1 MRKFQKLLIGGALAL
16 LVVGGAGAAAWWKLK
31 GPGAQHGAEPPAE
44 AAADPIE
51 YKYITLDKVI
61 VMLRNGEGETGSHYL
76 AVDLVFKTP
85 PKTEKLTKEHLPLL
99 RSVAVRSLSNQT
111 RAQAT
116 TMTVDQLAA
125 RLNQAYAA
133 AYRAEHREM
142 PFAEAMIGKLI
153 VE

>member
-1 MRKFQKLLIGGALAL
+1 MTKIQKLLIGGVLAL
-16 LVVGGAGAAAWWKLK
+16 LVVGGAGAAAWWKFK
-31 GPGAQHGAEPPAE
+31 GPAAHGTPEEKAE
-44 AAADPIE
+44 APTDPIE

-85 PKTEKLTKEHLPLL
+85 PKSEKLTKEHLPLL
-99 RSVAVRSLSNQT
+99 RSVAVRSLSSQT

-116 TMTVDQLAA
+116 AMTVDQLSE
-125 RLNQAYAA
+125 RLNKAYTE
-133 AYRAEHREM
+133 AYQNEHHDK
-142 PFAEAMIGKLI
+142 PFTEVMIGKLI

>member
-1 MRKFQKLLIGGALAL
+1 MSKLQKLLIGGALAL
-16 LVVGGAGAAAWWKLK
+16 LLVGGAGAAAWWKFK
-31 GPGAQHGAEPPAE
+31 RPAAQDNPAETAE
-44 AAADPIE
+44 AAVDPIE

-116 TMTVDQLAA
+116 AMTVDQLAEA
-125 RLNQAYAA
+125 SYQ
-133 AYRAEHREM
+133 AEHHEM

>member
-1 MRKFQKLLIGGALAL
+1 MSKLQKLLIGGALAL
-16 LVVGGAGAAAWWKLK
+16 LLVGGAGAAAWWKFK
-31 GPGAQHGAEPPAE
+31 RPAAQDHPAETAE
-44 AAADPIE
+44 AAVDPIE

-85 PKTEKLTKEHLPLL
+85 PRTEKLTKEHLPLL

-116 TMTVDQLAA
+116 TMTVDQLAE

-133 AYRAEHREM
+133 SYQAEHHEM

>member
-1 MRKFQKLLIGGALAL
+1 MSKLRKLLIAGSAAVLVLGGA
-16 LVVGGAGAAAWWKLK
+16 AGAAWWTLLR
-31 GPGAQHGAEPPAE
+31 PAARGGQVE
-44 AAADPIE
+44 AKVDPID
-51 YKYITLDKVI
+51 YKYVTLDKVI
-61 VMLRNGEGETGSHYL
+61 VMLRNGEDETGSHYL

-85 PKTEKLTKEHLPLL
+85 PKTERLTKEHLPLL
-99 RSVAVRSLSNQT
+99 RSVAVRSLSEQT

-116 TMTVDQLAA
+116 AMTVDQLAS

-133 AYRAEHREM
+133 AYQAEHRDM

>member
-1 MRKFQKLLIGGALAL
+1 
-16 LVVGGAGAAAWWKLK
+16 VVEAQAACRAV
-31 GPGAQHGAEPPAE
+31 PAETAE
-44 AAADPIE
+44 AAVDPIE

-116 TMTVDQLAA
+116 RPWT
-125 RLNQAYAA
+125 NW
-133 AYRAEHREM
+133 
-142 PFAEAMIGKLI
+142 PSG
-153 VE
+153 

>member
-1 MRKFQKLLIGGALAL
+1 MSKLQKLLIGGALAL
-16 LVVGGAGAAAWWKLK
+16 LLVGGAGAAAWWKFK
-31 GPGAQHGAEPPAE
+31 RPAAQVPAETAE
-44 AAADPIE
+44 AAVDPIE

-116 TMTVDQLAA
+116 TMTVDQLAE
-125 RLNQAYAA
+125 RLNQAYA
-133 AYRAEHREM
+133 RPTR
-142 PFAEAMIGKLI
+142 PSTTRCPSPRR
-153 VE
+153 

>member
-1 MRKFQKLLIGGALAL
+1 
-16 LVVGGAGAAAWWKLK
+16 
-31 GPGAQHGAEPPAE
+31 
-44 AAADPIE
+44 
-51 YKYITLDKVI
+51 
-61 VMLRNGEGETGSHYL
+61 MLRNGEGETGSHYL

-116 TMTVDQLAA
+116 AMTVDQLAE

-133 AYRAEHREM
+133 AYQAEHHEM